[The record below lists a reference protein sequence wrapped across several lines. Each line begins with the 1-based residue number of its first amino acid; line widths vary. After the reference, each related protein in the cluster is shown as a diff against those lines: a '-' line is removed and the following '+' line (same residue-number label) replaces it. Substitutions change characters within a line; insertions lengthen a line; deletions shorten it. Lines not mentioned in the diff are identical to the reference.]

1 MRSLLFVVLVACGSS
16 PPPKPSVDPAVP
28 AADPAPCTEVAANVV
43 KFIDPG
49 MPTDK
54 VGELIVRHCRDDKW
68 SVDLRKCIVTGKTE
82 KDLDPCEKD
91 FVGTQ
96 IEDFKRDLEK
106 LEPPHRDE
114 AAPPVPPGGSDV
126 PPAANPMPK

>member
-1 MRSLLFVVLVACGSS
+1 MREMIACGST
-16 PPPKPSVDPAVP
+16 PAKPTVDPAV
-28 AADPAPCTEVAANVV
+28 AAGDPAPCAAVAANIV

-49 MPTDK
+49 MPNDK
-54 VGELIVRHCRDDKW
+54 VSELIVRHCTDDKW
-68 SVDLRKCIVTGKTE
+68 SVELRKCIVSGKTE
-82 KDLDPCEKD
+82 KDLDPCEHD

-106 LEPPHRDE
+106 LEPPHN
-114 AAPPVPPGGSDV
+114 AQPPPVPATGSDV